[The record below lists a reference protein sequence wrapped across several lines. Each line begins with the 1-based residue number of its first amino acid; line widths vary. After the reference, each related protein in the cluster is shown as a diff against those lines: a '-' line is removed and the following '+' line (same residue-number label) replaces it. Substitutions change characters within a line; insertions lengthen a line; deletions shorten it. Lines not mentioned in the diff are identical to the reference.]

1 MTTLP
6 KNKKITLY
14 NLGETLM
21 EVTENIRTLSVDI
34 GGSGVKLMVLDKSGN
49 PLTEKL
55 RVETPQPAS
64 RKLVI
69 DAISKLAEMAG
80 EFERVSVGFPGVV
93 QNGITNTAVNLD
105 SDWIGFDLAT
115 ALDEYMNDVVA
126 LPTEIQQPRPNR
138 FAIPNWAPVAAVLV

>member
-34 GGSGVKLMVLDKSGN
+34 GGSGVKLMVLDNSGN

-64 RKLVI
+64 
-69 DAISKLAEMAG
+69 
-80 EFERVSVGFPGVV
+80 
-93 QNGITNTAVNLD
+93 
-105 SDWIGFDLAT
+105 
-115 ALDEYMNDVVA
+115 
-126 LPTEIQQPRPNR
+126 
-138 FAIPNWAPVAAVLV
+138 